1 MKTKIILDKDYGT
14 FIVDLK
20 QKIYSAKSKAIL
32 SANRLMIELYFD
44 IGNEIVQKQEKFGW
58 GKSIVEKMS
67 KDLKNE
73 FGEKSGYST
82 QNLWYMRQFYIVYK
96 EDSNLQQL
104 VGDLPWGQNILIFSK
119 CKDIIEREYYIKN
132 TIEFGWNRNVLSHHI
147 KTDLY
152 ERDKLV
158 NTQNN
163 FDTVMKDNLSE
174 LAIDI
179 VKSEYNLEFLEV
191 AKDAHERVVELNLVE
206 NIKKFLLELG
216 YGFSFIDNQY
226 KLTLKENEYFIDLLF
241 FHRKLNA
248 LVAIEL
254 KLGKF
259 KPEYAG
265 KMNFYLNLLNDTVKM
280 PHENPS
286 IGIILCTDK
295 DSFEVEYALQ
305 NLSQPMGIST
315 YTINDK
321 LPNELLQNLPT
332 RKELEQELKEVL
344 NENFNNNISI

>member
-1 MKTKIILDKDYGT
+1 MKNEILNKDYT
-14 FIVDLK
+14 NFIIELK
-20 QKIYSAKSKAIL
+20 QKIYSAKSTAIL

-44 IGNEIVQKQEKFGW
+44 IGNEIIQKQEKFGW

-96 EDSNLQQL
+96 DDTNLQQL

-119 CKDIIEREYYIKN
+119 CKDIKEREYYIKN
-132 TIEFGWNRNVLSHHI
+132 TIEFGWNRNVLTHHI

-152 ERDKLV
+152 KRDKLI

-163 FDTVMKDNLSE
+163 FNTSLKENLSE

-191 AKDAHERVVELNLVE
+191 A
-206 NIKKFLLELG
+206 
-216 YGFSFIDNQY
+216 
-226 KLTLKENEYFIDLLF
+226 
-241 FHRKLNA
+241 
-248 LVAIEL
+248 
-254 KLGKF
+254 KF

-295 DSFEVEYALQ
+295 ESFEVEYALR
-305 NLSQPMGIST
+305 NLSQPMGVST
-315 YTINDK
+315 YTTNDT
-321 LPNELLQNLPT
+321 LPSEFLENLPT
-332 RKELEQELKEVL
+332 KEELERKLGGLL
-344 NENFNNNISI
+344 NEKE